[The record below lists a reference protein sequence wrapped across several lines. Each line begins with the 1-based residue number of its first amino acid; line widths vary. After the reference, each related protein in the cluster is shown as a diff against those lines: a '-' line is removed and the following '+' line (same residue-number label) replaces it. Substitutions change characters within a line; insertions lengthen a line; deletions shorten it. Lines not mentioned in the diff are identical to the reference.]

1 MIVWMGDDWLSKLQT
16 CSYTPAAW
24 QGLALTWGD
33 RKMSGSALNSEG
45 GGWRKQ
51 LFAESTQS
59 IRPARLQDGFTA
71 EKVGSEELKT
81 V

>member
-1 MIVWMGDDWLSKLQT
+1 
-16 CSYTPAAW
+16 
-24 QGLALTWGD
+24 
-33 RKMSGSALNSEG
+33 MSGCALNSEG

-59 IRPARLQDGFTA
+59 IWPARLQDSLTA